1 MRKLSLTSFL
11 FCACI
16 LVAQIASAEDGY
28 EMWLRYQPVSDNTVL
43 KQYRQH
49 INQLVVEGESPTLS
63 AAVHELQQGI
73 EGLLN
78 VKLDAGKKLARKG
91 SGSLVIGTPANSSLI
106 ASLKLDDALAPLGD
120 EGFLIRHATVNKRK
134 ALVIAANSD
143 IGVLYGAFHLLRM
156 MDRAESC

>member
-1 MRKLSLTSFL
+1 TRFSRDWSSDVCSSDL
-11 FCACI
+11 
-16 LVAQIASAEDGY
+16 D
-28 EMWLRYQPVSDNTVL
+28 MWLRYQPVSDSKVL
-43 KQYRQH
+43 KQYRQQ
-49 INQLVVEGESPTLS
+49 ISQLVVEGESPTLA

-73 EGLLN
+73 QGLLN
-78 VKLDAGKKLARKG
+78 LELDASKKLARQGSK

-120 EGFLIRHATVNKRK
+120 EGFLIRHTTVNKRK

-156 MDRAESC
+156 MQTEQSLA